1 MSDKG
6 SRRPRA
12 PRPLQQ
18 VLYRVTTSF
27 ALKAGWSEATELF
40 VLPDWLAFLNH
51 GTQAFLYVFQVHEL
65 VEVKVL

>member
-27 ALKAGWSEATELF
+27 ALKAGWSEATELKE
-40 VLPDWLAFLNH
+40 VCDKGSRRPRAPRPL
-51 GTQAFLYVFQVHEL
+51 QQVR
-65 VEVKVL
+65 